1 MLATTSPEARPAKSS
16 SSTSPVAVAWPTPL
30 AKYEGDL
37 LTVENMA
44 EVLDTSTRT
53 IYRLVENDDLPH
65 VKVGRRLYFPK
76 NLLIEALRL
85 DGGCVER

>member
-1 MLATTSPEARPAKSS
+1 MASLTGHRANSSP
-16 SSTSPVAVAWPTPL
+16 STCSAVRADFPSPL
-30 AKYEGDL
+30 SKYSDL

-76 NLLIEALRL
+76 NLLVEALRL
-85 DGGCVER
+85 GEVM

>member
-1 MLATTSPEARPAKSS
+1 MALLADRPAKG
-16 SSTSPVAVAWPTPL
+16 SPTPSPAPAVWPKPL
-30 AKYEGDL
+30 AKYENDL

-53 IYRLVENDDLPH
+53 IYRLADSDELPH

-76 NLLIEALRL
+76 RQVIEALRL
-85 DGGCVER
+85 GEAL

>member
-1 MLATTSPEARPAKSS
+1 MTPSTFSQVPA
-16 SSTSPVAVAWPTPL
+16 AWPKPL
-30 AKYEGDL
+30 AKYENDL
-37 LTVENMA
+37 LTVDNMA

-53 IYRLVENDDLPH
+53 IYRLAQNGDLPH

-85 DGGCVER
+85 GEAM

>member
-1 MLATTSPEARPAKSS
+1 M
-16 SSTSPVAVAWPTPL
+16 STMTAELDIKPTKPL
-30 AKYEGDL
+30 AKYESDL

-53 IYRLVENDDLPH
+53 IYRLAESDDLPH

-85 DGGCVER
+85 GEAM

>member
-1 MLATTSPEARPAKSS
+1 MTAL
-16 SSTSPVAVAWPTPL
+16 SSTLPANPSPTSSPVPAAWPKPL
-30 AKYEGDL
+30 AKYENDL

-53 IYRLVENDDLPH
+53 IYRLAETDELPH

-76 NLLIEALRL
+76 NLLIETLRL
-85 DGGCVER
+85 GEVM